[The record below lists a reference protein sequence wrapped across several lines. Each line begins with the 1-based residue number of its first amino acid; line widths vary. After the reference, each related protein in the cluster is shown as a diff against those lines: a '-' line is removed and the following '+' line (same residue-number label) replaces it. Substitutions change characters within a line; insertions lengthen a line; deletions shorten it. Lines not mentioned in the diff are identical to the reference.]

1 VSSDYPEYPATP
13 PPSSGNATLA
23 LVLGIVGL
31 VGGLG
36 SCCCCLFAVLALCA
50 PFGWYLGRRELAA
63 IAAGQAPQSGQGMAQ
78 AGMICGIIGS
88 CLLALYIVVVIA
100 YIALVG
106 VGVAM
111 ETLKHGGL
119 PGR

>member
-1 VSSDYPEYPATP
+1 VSTQATVSA
-13 PPSSGNATLA
+13 PPSGGNATLV

-36 SCCCCLFAVLALCA
+36 SCCCCLFQFLAICS
-50 PFGWYLGRRELAA
+50 PFAWFLGYRELAA
-63 IAAGQAPQSGQGMAQ
+63 IREGRAPASGESNAR
-78 AGMICGIIGS
+78 AGMICGIIGTVI
-88 CLLALYIVVVIA
+88 LTLYFLALMA

-111 ETLKHGGL
+111 ETLKHGGV
-119 PGR
+119 PIHR

>member
-1 VSSDYPEYPATP
+1 MSIDYPAPPA
-13 PPSSGNATLA
+13 PSSGNATLA

-31 VGGLG
+31 LGGLG
-36 SCCCCLFAVLALCA
+36 SCCCCLFAALGLCA

-78 AGMICGIIGS
+78 TGMICGIIGS
-88 CLLALYIVVVIA
+88 ALLALYVLVVIA
-100 YIALVG
+100 YVALVG

-111 ETLKHGGL
+111 ETLKHGGV
-119 PGR
+119 PTR